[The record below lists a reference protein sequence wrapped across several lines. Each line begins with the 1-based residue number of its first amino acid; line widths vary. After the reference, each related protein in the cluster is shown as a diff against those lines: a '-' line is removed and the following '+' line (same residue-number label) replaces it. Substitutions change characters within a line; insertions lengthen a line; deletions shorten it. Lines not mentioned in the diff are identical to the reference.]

1 MCNARDTEDIIQKIY
16 EAKAIL
22 ESLEDIKSGN
32 VVDGKKVFAEI
43 RDKYKI

>member
-1 MCNARDTEDIIQKIY
+1 MCNTKDTEDIIQKIY

-22 ESLEDIKSGN
+22 EGLEDIKSGN
-32 VVDGKKVFAEI
+32 VIEGKKIFAEI

>member
-1 MCNARDTEDIIQKIY
+1 MCNAKDTEHIIRKMY

-22 ESLEDIKSGN
+22 EGLKDIKSGN
-32 VVDGKKVFAEI
+32 VIEGKKVFAEI